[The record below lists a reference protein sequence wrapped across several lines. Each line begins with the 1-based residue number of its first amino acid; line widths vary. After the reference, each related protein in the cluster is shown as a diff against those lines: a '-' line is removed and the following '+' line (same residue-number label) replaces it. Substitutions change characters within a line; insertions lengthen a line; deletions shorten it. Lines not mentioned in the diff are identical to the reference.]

1 MGQLAGNENRPHQ
14 LGDTGQIVLTKCDQG
29 NCDCDQ
35 VLQEEKSTRNT
46 QRKVNSAAKKK
57 PSVQTPT
64 RLSSS
69 SSLAKIRR

>member
-64 RLSSS
+64 RTFSPSE
-69 SSLAKIRR
+69 KIRR